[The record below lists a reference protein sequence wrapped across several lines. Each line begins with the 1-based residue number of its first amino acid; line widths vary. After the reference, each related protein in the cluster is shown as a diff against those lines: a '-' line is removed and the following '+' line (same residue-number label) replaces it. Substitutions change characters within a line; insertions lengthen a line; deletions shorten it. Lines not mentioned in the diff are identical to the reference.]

1 MTLIKRREKQT
12 SSERVLLAQ
21 EEEHVGT
28 CDISPTVT
36 DTEVSA
42 LSAEGKR
49 LHDGRDSKYAGHGI
63 PMHSC
68 PQSNLD

>member
-21 EEEHVGT
+21 EEHVDT